1 MCDRVSRLC
10 LLRCTN
16 LNSIAL
22 PPVVGTIVRF
32 PTLPYRLV
40 PCFLAGECQGR
51 GSRRHSMSSPSDRDL
66 GPLLYAPK
74 WVRDQRVQEVFKEIQ
89 ELIEPG
95 FHRPSPTSP
104 VGGSVPR
111 SLEPTLMSEVRPGP
125 GVAACGRG
133 RRPAGG
139 DDAGGNL

>member
-51 GSRRHSMSSPSDRDL
+51 GSRRHSMSSPSNRFIVAGDL
-66 GPLLYAPK
+66 ASARLVL
-74 WVRDQRVQEVFKEIQ
+74 QRAAEAGDPRAALMLAGTFDPIVLEKIGIQ
-89 ELIEPG
+89 
-95 FHRPSPTSP
+95 
-104 VGGSVPR
+104 
-111 SLEPTLMSEVRPGP
+111 
-125 GVAACGRG
+125 A
-133 RRPAGG
+133 
-139 DDAGGNL
+139 